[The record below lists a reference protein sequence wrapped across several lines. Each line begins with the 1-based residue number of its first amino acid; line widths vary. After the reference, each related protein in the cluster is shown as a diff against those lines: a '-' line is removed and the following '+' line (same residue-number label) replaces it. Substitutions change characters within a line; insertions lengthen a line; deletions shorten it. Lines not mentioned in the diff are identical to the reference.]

1 MASSPNHLLA
11 SLIASDF
18 DLLEPNLTTVSL
30 MVRKDIERPNRR
42 IEAIY
47 FPESGIVSVV
57 AVQKKTEVEVGLI
70 GREGM
75 TGLPIVLGD
84 DRTPHSTYVQ
94 VAGAG
99 QCIPSLDLAS
109 ALGTSRSLRDL
120 LLKYVQA
127 FGVQTTHTAIC
138 NARSRLDQRLARW
151 LLMAHDRL
159 DTNLLPLT
167 HEFLSLML
175 GVRRAGVTEALHMLK
190 TRGLIANGRS
200 QITVRDRKGL
210 ERVAGQAYGIPEAEY
225 RRLLGRARIV
235 LSPKIS
241 SGR

>member
-99 QCIPSLDLAS
+99 QCIPALDLAS